1 MLTAVV
7 IALGIILILL
17 AFTLIYGVY
26 YITEKLES
34 IRVNVQNL
42 DDIAHHLGVL
52 NNRVENYLGD
62 IRNHVHKINNRP

>member
-17 AFTLIYGVY
+17 AFIIIYGIS

-34 IRVNVQNL
+34 IQVNVQNL
-42 DDIAHHLGVL
+42 NDIAHHLDVL
-52 NNRVENYLGD
+52 NNKVDIYLGD
-62 IRNHVHKINNRP
+62 ICNHVHKIKQ

>member
-7 IALGIILILL
+7 IALGVINILL
-17 AFTLIYGVY
+17 AFIIIYGIY

-42 DDIAHHLGVL
+42 DDINHNLVML
-52 NNRVENYLGD
+52 NNRVDSYLGD
-62 IRNHVHKINNRP
+62 ICNHVHQINNKL

>member
-7 IALGIILILL
+7 IALGVILILL

-34 IRVNVQNL
+34 IQVNVQNL
-42 DDIAHHLGVL
+42 SDISNDIQIL
-52 NNRVENYLGD
+52 NNKVDNYLGD
-62 IRNHVHKINNRP
+62 ISNKVHQINSKL

>member
-7 IALGIILILL
+7 IALGVILILL

-34 IRVNVQNL
+34 IQVNVQNL
-42 DDIAHHLGVL
+42 SDISNDIQIL
-52 NNRVENYLGD
+52 NNKVDNYLGD
-62 IRNHVHKINNRP
+62 ISNNVHQINSKL

>member
-17 AFTLIYGVY
+17 AFIIIYAIY

-34 IRVNVQNL
+34 IQVNVQNL
-42 DDIAHHLGVL
+42 SDISNDIQIL
-52 NNRVENYLGD
+52 NNRVDSYLGD
-62 IRNHVHKINNRP
+62 ICNHVHQINNKL

>member
-17 AFTLIYGVY
+17 AFILIYGVY

-34 IRVNVQNL
+34 IQVNVQNL
-42 DDIAHHLGVL
+42 NDIAHHLDVL
-52 NNRVENYLGD
+52 NNKVDSYLGD
-62 IRNHVHKINNRP
+62 ICNHVHKINNRP